1 MTMDDMINIK
11 LEVCRD
17 KTSGKLLIM
26 AHFDEKAP
34 NVSKDKNSY
43 FWMPTEREKDLIDE
57 AFELMPIDAD
67 YSPPNKT
74 IPKPEEKK
82 LTTEI
87 QPKDDE
93 KKPIDMLPLEKPD
106 ESAIFEVTDG
116 DIKTEDL
123 DNIADK
129 KIEDA
134 STKVDKQTT
143 EEPTSN
149 ELETEKKEEADR
161 IIVEADSDAIE
172 AALKKHTDNNDGN
185 SMVEADEQTIV
196 DKVLSQKKKGK
207 WGRH

>member
-1 MTMDDMINIK
+1 
-11 LEVCRD
+11 
-17 KTSGKLLIM
+17 
-26 AHFDEKAP
+26 
-34 NVSKDKNSY
+34 
-43 FWMPTEREKDLIDE
+43 MPTEREKDLIDE

-123 DNIADK
+123 VPLSLVREKYKDVPWLRAK
-129 KIEDA
+129 HEEHEGKTGAEYLQSLED
-134 STKVDKQTT
+134 
-143 EEPTSN
+143 EG
-149 ELETEKKEEADR
+149 R
-161 IIVEADSDAIE
+161 IDPN
-172 AALKKHTDNNDGN
+172 K
-185 SMVEADEQTIV
+185 
-196 DKVLSQKKKGK
+196 
-207 WGRH
+207 